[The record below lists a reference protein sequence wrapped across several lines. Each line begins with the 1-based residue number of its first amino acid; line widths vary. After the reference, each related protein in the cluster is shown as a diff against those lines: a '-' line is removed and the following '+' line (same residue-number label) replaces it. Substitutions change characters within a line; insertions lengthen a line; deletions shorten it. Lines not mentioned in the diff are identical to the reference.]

1 MIKYM
6 FNNIQQYTIQQYRQ
20 KGAYQRIEGRME
32 DPPLFSVLTYKAL
45 AYTACHMAVLSSLMS
60 SEKEGKHI
68 FHYVLAPTDDEI
80 FSN

>member
-6 FNNIQQYTIQQYRQ
+6 FNNIQKYTIQQYRQ
-20 KGAYQRIEGRME
+20 KGASQRME

-60 SEKEGKHI
+60 NEKEGKHV